1 MMRNA
6 RTSMVLVTAAAVLSL
21 TVSVTRAAVP
31 ETSLLYRLQ
40 SHDALS
46 LPAQVGRKMFFDP
59 ALSGSGKLAC
69 SSCHDPDHAYA
80 PANGLAVQAGGK
92 HMSERG
98 TRAVPSLRY
107 KEFMPAYAD
116 ILDNPDGISPPG
128 PGGGFTQDGRAPS
141 LAEQAKIP
149 LLAANE
155 MANASPA
162 AVVAAIEKSDYA
174 GLFKQAF
181 GEEIFA
187 DRGAAFEKAAQA
199 LQSFQLEDYSF
210 HPYSSK
216 YDLALGHKIG
226 GQFTE
231 AELRGL
237 AVFSDPAKGNCYACH
252 YSGPGLNG
260 SVGIF
265 TDYSYEAIGVPRNMD
280 IPANRDPKYYDLGI
294 CERPDHQP
302 QTGNRYCGMFK
313 TPTLRNVATRK
324 AFFHNGKFK
333 TLREV
338 IEFYNTRDTSPE
350 RWYPQVHGKVQK
362 FDDLPAEYR
371 ANLDTQGP
379 LDGRKRG
386 NKPAMTGQDIDDL
399 IAFLNT
405 LTDDY
410 VPEQAQAQVSPAAGR
425 AVPVHQ

>member
-1 MMRNA
+1 
-6 RTSMVLVTAAAVLSL
+6 MVLATAATALSL
-21 TVSVTRAAVP
+21 ALSVTWAAVP
-31 ETSLLYRLQ
+31 ETSLVYRLQ
-40 SHDALS
+40 SHDSLS
-46 LPAQVGRKMFFDP
+46 LPAQVGQKMFFDT

-80 PANGLAVQAGGK
+80 PANGLAVQVGGT
-92 HMSERG
+92 HMSEQG

-128 PGGGFTQDGRAPS
+128 PGGGFTQDGRAAS

-149 LLAANE
+149 LLSHNE
-155 MANASPA
+155 MANASPE

-174 GLFKQAF
+174 ALFKQAF
-181 GEEIFA
+181 GDQVFC
-187 DRGAAFEKAAQA
+187 DRAAAFAKAVQA

-216 YDLALGHKIG
+216 YDLALGHKVG
-226 GQFTE
+226 GQMTQ

-237 AVFSDPAKGNCYACH
+237 VVFSDPNRGNCYACH

-265 TDYSYEAIGVPRNMD
+265 TDYSFEAIGVPRNMD

-302 QTGNRYCGMFK
+302 QTSGRYCGLFK

-333 TLREV
+333 SLREV
-338 IEFYNTRDTSPE
+338 IEFYNTRDTNPE
-350 RWYPQVHGKVQK
+350 RWYPKAYGKVQK
-362 FDDLPAEYR
+362 FDDLPPEYR
-371 ANLDTQGP
+371 ANLDAQGP

-386 NKPAMTGQDIDDL
+386 SKPAMTEQDIDDL

-410 VPEQAQAQVSPAAGR
+410 VPQQAQSPPAAARGM
-425 AVPVHQ
+425 PVQQ